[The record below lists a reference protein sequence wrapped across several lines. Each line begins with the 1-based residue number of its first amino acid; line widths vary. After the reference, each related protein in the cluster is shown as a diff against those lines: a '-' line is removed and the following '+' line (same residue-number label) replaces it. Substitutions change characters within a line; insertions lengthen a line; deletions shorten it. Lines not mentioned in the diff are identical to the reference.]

1 MAKKQ
6 TPLEKIKKLM
16 EKLSAI
22 HEKEEDIFDCG
33 GLAFGPELM
42 SKGSPLTQSQ
52 RRESNLKPHRLNL
65 SCPR

>member
-22 HEKEEDIFDCG
+22 HEKEDEIFDKINDI
-33 GLAFGPELM
+33 LDEAEEDDFGWADDPIAERN
-42 SKGSPLTQSQ
+42 K
-52 RRESNLKPHRLNL
+52 
-65 SCPR
+65 